1 MAGVGKPGR
10 KTGHLEGGKRA
21 CTTCSHP
28 ECARIDYL
36 AASGASLRDLAAQ
49 FGLAVPSVHRHYN
62 RHVSERYKAIIGS
75 SRLESFDALMKKCVE
90 GDGETLD
97 ILGLL
102 MRGHLHQWSIAFETG
117 SNHWMSQ
124 HAVRVQAALELRAK
138 ISRELVPAQPL
149 TVNNYL
155 LRDAAELVN
164 QLEGHPEAIKQIEQW
179 HEFRLR
185 GGRGPTRGVTL
196 EHDAAAD

>member
-1 MAGVGKPGR
+1 MAGVGKRGR

-21 CTTCSHP
+21 CMTCAHP

-49 FGLAVPSVHRHYN
+49 FGLALTSVHRHYT
-62 RHVSERYKAIIGS
+62 RHVSDRYKAIIGGG
-75 SRLESFDALMKKCVE
+75 RLESFDALMKKCIE
-90 GDGETLD
+90 GDSETLD
-97 ILGLL
+97 ILNLL
-102 MRGHLHQWSIAFETG
+102 IRGHTHQWAIAFETG
-117 SNHWMSQ
+117 SDNRMSL
-124 HAVRVQAALELRAK
+124 HALRVQAAIELRAK

-155 LRDAAELVN
+155 LKDAAELVN
-164 QLEGHPEAIKQIEQW
+164 QLEGHPEAIAQIEKW

-185 GGRGPTRGVTL
+185 GGRGPTRMVTL